1 MHGDVYH
8 GQWYQG
14 DMHGKVLAAS
24 CYISFVVVNLLFQLI
39 FIFPLFLGMVMYAN
53 TVNGNGKYLII
64 HSPHGF
70 SGIIYSTGWE
80 TLPDCLIN
88 MQFTSN
94 DGMRNDAPHT

>member
-1 MHGDVYH
+1 
-8 GQWYQG
+8 
-14 DMHGKVLAAS
+14 
-24 CYISFVVVNLLFQLI
+24 
-39 FIFPLFLGMVMYAN
+39 MVMYAN

-70 SGIIYSTGWE
+70 SGIIYNTGWG

-94 DGMRNDAPHT
+94 EGMRNDALIHDRPLHRALRALLFTKSVWVL